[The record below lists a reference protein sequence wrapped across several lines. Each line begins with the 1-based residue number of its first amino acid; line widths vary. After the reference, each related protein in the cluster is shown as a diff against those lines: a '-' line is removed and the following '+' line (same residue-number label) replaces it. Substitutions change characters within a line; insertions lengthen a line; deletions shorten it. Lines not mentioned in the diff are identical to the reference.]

1 MSRWRFLVATGAAI
15 ATGLVALHVLCKIRD
30 SKWDEDFDEPEDD
43 SKKIDRI
50 LRELDEIDFDSLEA
64 GEEEDE

>member
-30 SKWDEDFDEPEDD
+30 SKWDEDFDELEDD
-43 SKKIDRI
+43 SQKIDRI